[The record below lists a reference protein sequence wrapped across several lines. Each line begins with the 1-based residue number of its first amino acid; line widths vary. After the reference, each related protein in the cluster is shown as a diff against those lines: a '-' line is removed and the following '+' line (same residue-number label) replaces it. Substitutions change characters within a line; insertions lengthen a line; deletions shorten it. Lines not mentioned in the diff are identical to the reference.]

1 MQILKNFISSIEN
14 RLDVYNS
21 TLKTNFSTLFDFTNL
36 TDTTT
41 KLFFLTLFDAID
53 YDNLSD
59 NVLEFLYNYLY
70 ILKQY
75 QILLN
80 SFFASTAYRN
90 CTVQIEK
97 SSYINDISNL
107 ILNLN
112 TVINEINIE
121 KNYSLSNQESNLLI
135 VYQKNIYNSS
145 DTLISAIFSC
155 SEEETISN
163 RISSFSSSNSSGL
176 SSARV
181 SSLAEIWQ
189 VKRINC
195 TFMKQPTH
203 FQFYSNKFTS
213 FNSHY
218 INDVCNLKLIFPYGV
233 RHLKYKSI
241 NTTGYEKIHVQDK
254 YEKDSF
260 SINHKNNRI
269 YSIFVPRQ
277 NLEKKKLRI
286 KYYTIT
292 NAEKVFISEEN

>member
-14 RLDVYNS
+14 RLDIYDS
-21 TLKTNFSTLFDFTNL
+21 TLKTTFSTLFDFSDI
-36 TDTTT
+36 TDIRT
-41 KLFFLTLFDAID
+41 KDFFLALFNDID

-97 SSYINDISNL
+97 SSYIDDISNL
-107 ILNLN
+107 ILDLN

-121 KNYSLSNQESNLLI
+121 KNYSLTSDSSNSLI
-135 VYQKNIYNSS
+135 VYQRNIYTSS
-145 DTLISAIFSC
+145 NTLISAIFSC
-155 SEEETISN
+155 SEEETTSN
-163 RISSFSSSNSSGL
+163 RISSFSSSNSSAI
-176 SSARV
+176 STSRT
-181 SSLAEIWQ
+181 SSLAEIWK

-195 TFMKQPTH
+195 TFMTQPTH
-203 FQFYSNKFTS
+203 FQFYSNKFSS

-218 INDVCNLKLIFPYGV
+218 ISDICNLKLVFPYGV

-241 NTTGYEKIHVQDK
+241 NTSGYEKIHVQDK

-269 YSIFVPRQ
+269 YSIFVPTV
-277 NLEKKKLRI
+277 NLEKKTLRI
-286 KYYTIT
+286 MYYTIT
-292 NAEKVFISEEN
+292 NAEKIFISEKY